1 MTESVSTGFL
11 LTDQY
16 QLTMSQLYFK
26 LGLQDKQAQFDH
38 FFRDYPDYGGHKA
51 GFCINAGL
59 GWFYEWMVDARIT
72 ETDLEF
78 LRNHKGNSGKAVFH
92 DDFLEYLQQQ
102 GHYESLRI
110 DAIPEGRVIH
120 PNVPITVVRG
130 PLPIVQIIETALL
143 NKVNYQ
149 ILLATKAARI
159 RLSGRGQLLLE
170 FGARRGQDLGANA
183 GVRAALITETY
194 SARQG
199 VEHDD
204 MNLMCLGGRVIG
216 PELARELV
224 FAFANARYSGEARH
238 NRRLDKLKQIE
249 NANNE

>member
-1 MTESVSTGFL
+1 MKIGLAADHGGYELKNHIASWLEAAGYEVL
-11 LTDQY
+11 D
-16 QLTMSQLYFK
+16 
-26 LGLQDKQAQFDH
+26 LGAHDYDAQD
-38 FFRDYPDYGGHKA
+38 DYPDLVFPLA
-51 GFCINAGL
+51 
-59 GWFYEWMVDARIT
+59 
-72 ETDLEF
+72 
-78 LRNHKGNSGKAVFH
+78 KAVS
-92 DDFLEYLQQQ
+92 E
-102 GHYESLRI
+102 GSVERGI
-110 DAIPEGRVIH
+110 AICGSGV
-120 PNVPITVVRG
+120 G
-130 PLPIVQIIETALL
+130 AAIVA
-143 NKVNYQ
+143 NKR
-149 ILLATKAARI
+149 K
-159 RLSGRGQLLLE
+159 
-170 FGARRGQDLGANA
+170 